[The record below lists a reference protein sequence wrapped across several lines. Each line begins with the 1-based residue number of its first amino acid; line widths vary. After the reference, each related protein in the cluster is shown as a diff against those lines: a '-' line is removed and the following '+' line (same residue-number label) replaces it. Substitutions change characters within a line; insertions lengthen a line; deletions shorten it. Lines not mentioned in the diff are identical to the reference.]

1 MKFAQDN
8 IILNGDMSA
17 NIESSPILLDQIYGF
32 AMQAVYTGAPD
43 GTLKIQVSCD
53 ITSFADKIVNWDDLA
68 GSSVVISGPDIT
80 TYNVDAQFYK
90 WVRIVYVFSSG
101 TGVLNVAYNSKG

>member
-8 IILNGDMSA
+8 IIVNGDMSA
-17 NIESSPILLDQIYGF
+17 NISSEAILLDQIYGF
-32 AMQAVYTGAPD
+32 AMQAVYSGSPV

-53 ITSFADKIVNWDDLA
+53 ITNDRSNVVNWDDLA
-68 GSSVVISGPDIT
+68 GSSVAISASGIT

-90 WVRIVYVFSSG
+90 WIRIVYVFTSG
-101 TGVLNVAYNSKG
+101 TGALNVAYNSKG

>member
-8 IILNGDMSA
+8 IVAAGDMSA
-17 NIESSPILLDQIYGF
+17 DVESSPILLDQIYGF

-43 GTLKIQVSCD
+43 GVLKIQVSCD
-53 ITSFADKIVNWDDLA
+53 ITSFADKVVNWDDLA
-68 GSSVVISGPDIT
+68 SSSVIISAAGIT

-90 WVRIVYVFSSG
+90 WVKIVYTFSAG